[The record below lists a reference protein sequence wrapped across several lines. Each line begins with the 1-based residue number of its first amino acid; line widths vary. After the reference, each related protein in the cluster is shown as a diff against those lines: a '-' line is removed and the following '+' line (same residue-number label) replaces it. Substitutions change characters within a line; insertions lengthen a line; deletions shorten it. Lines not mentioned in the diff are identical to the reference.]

1 VRRSSGSCESPWD
14 SFELRCFVDVG
25 TLSRG
30 QRKNSMYIKEDGSFL
45 DIEPS
50 CQRDEYERAAS
61 HSSSPKNLCRGIC
74 LEGEAVS
81 VQTNCQVEHRVSPAE
96 EVHSGEP
103 RAASYRSDP
112 SIRNS
117 EKNTW

>member
-50 CQRDEYERAAS
+50 CSVMNMSVLRLILLPPRTCAAAS
-61 HSSSPKNLCRGIC
+61 VSRVRLFPCRPT
-74 LEGEAVS
+74 A
-81 VQTNCQVEHRVSPAE
+81 
-96 EVHSGEP
+96 
-103 RAASYRSDP
+103 
-112 SIRNS
+112 
-117 EKNTW
+117 K